1 MGVYEAYGRLAA
13 QLQGGVLADERM
25 HRHTSY
31 RIGGPAALF
40 ITCDSYA
47 DLRVANAVLREE
59 GVPWVIMGRGSNV
72 LVSDEGYGGAVI
84 TLGKEFRRFALDE
97 DDRLH
102 VGAGAVLQRIV
113 TEAFDRGLSGLEFAV
128 GIPGTVGGAVSMNAG
143 TSERWIGSVVDEVV
157 TFRPGEGLVR
167 YAGADIAWFYRGS
180 NIPPREIIL
189 EATFALTPGDER
201 AVKLAMENMR
211 ARRTAAQP
219 LERPSCGSVFRNPPE
234 QKASH
239 LVETCGLKGYTV
251 GGAQVSEK
259 HANFIVNTGRATAAD
274 VTKVIVHV
282 MNEVRGRH
290 GVELRPEVKFLGF
303 PA

>member
-59 GVPWVIMGRGSNV
+59 GVPWVIMGR
-72 LVSDEGYGGAVI
+72 
-84 TLGKEFRRFALDE
+84 
-97 DDRLH
+97 
-102 VGAGAVLQRIV
+102 
-113 TEAFDRGLSGLEFAV
+113 
-128 GIPGTVGGAVSMNAG
+128 
-143 TSERWIGSVVDEVV
+143 
-157 TFRPGEGLVR
+157 
-167 YAGADIAWFYRGS
+167 
-180 NIPPREIIL
+180 
-189 EATFALTPGDER
+189 
-201 AVKLAMENMR
+201 
-211 ARRTAAQP
+211 
-219 LERPSCGSVFRNPPE
+219 
-234 QKASH
+234 
-239 LVETCGLKGYTV
+239 
-251 GGAQVSEK
+251 
-259 HANFIVNTGRATAAD
+259 ATAAD